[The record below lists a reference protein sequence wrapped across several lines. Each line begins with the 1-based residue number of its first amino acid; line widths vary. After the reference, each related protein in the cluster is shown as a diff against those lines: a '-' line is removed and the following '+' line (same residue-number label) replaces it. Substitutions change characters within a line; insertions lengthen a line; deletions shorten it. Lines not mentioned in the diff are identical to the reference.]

1 LVKAASF
8 LSSDPL
14 GRVPAIGLVS
24 NLSSLTFK
32 SRSGEELIM
41 VKSENFK
48 NPEKG
53 AGLILLN
60 LR

>member
-1 LVKAASF
+1 MVKAESF
-8 LSSDPL
+8 FLSDPL

-24 NLSSLTFK
+24 NLSSLIFK
-32 SRSGEELIM
+32 SRSGEELIILN
-41 VKSENFK
+41 SENFK

-53 AGLILLN
+53 AGLTSLS

>member
-1 LVKAASF
+1 MVKAASLF
-8 LSSDPL
+8 LSDPL

-32 SRSGEELIM
+32 SRSGEELII

-48 NPEKG
+48 KPEKG
-53 AGLILLN
+53 EGLTLLS